1 MDSVPHALRGA
12 AWAPSSSFL
21 RLQNVLVVGGGG
33 VLGSALLGEALVAGR
48 FQRVGAVISAAIAS
62 GVRAFD
68 TVTAHRLRSGKPL
81 DVDLAFIVFERARH
95 SNGRDAVF
103 FQPSPS
109 DLVALARQLHAAGAR
124 RLVVVVPHAPAL
136 LPQALQQGFASRD
149 EAAVAALGFEQVVFM
164 RTAQVE
170 GSRPVG
176 SLLRRFAAWWLS
188 QLRWMVPTHQQ
199 PVRAVA
205 VAQFAIAIG
214 RALPAHAG
222 GTRVVPDEVLWRAA
236 KSGQP
241 DAAAQAWLAGQP
253 LTQPGRLT

>member
-12 AWAPSSSFL
+12 AWAPSSTL
-21 RLQNVLVVGGGG
+21 IRLQNVLVVGGGG

-48 FQRVGAVISAAIAS
+48 FQRVGAVISASIAS

-81 DVDLAFIVFERARH
+81 DVDLAYVVFERARH

-103 FQPSPS
+103 FQPPPS
-109 DLVALARQLHAAGAR
+109 DLVALARQLHAAGTR
-124 RLVVVVPHAPAL
+124 RLIVVVPHAPAL

-149 EAAVAALGFEQVVFM
+149 EAAVAALGFEHVVFM

-170 GSRPVG
+170 GSRPAG

-188 QLRWMVPTHQQ
+188 QLHWMVPARQQ
-199 PVRAVA
+199 PVRAAA
-205 VAQFAIAIG
+205 VAQFAIALG